1 MVEIGQS
8 HGELLDVLTSKYTGG
23 SQKMQANREKVSIHA
38 EYDPA
43 TKTVQALVRGDNA
56 DLCVL
61 LGALLRQVAEEW
73 GRKTGDPAGAKADA
87 LEIVWNA
94 AVSHVKES
102 THIDLSGLRG
112 FPS

>member
-23 SQKMQANREKVSIHA
+23 IRKMQANRKKVSIHA

-43 TKTVQALVRGDNA
+43 AKTVQALVRGDNA

-61 LGALLRQVAEEW
+61 LGALVRQVAEEW

-112 FPS
+112 FAS

>member
-1 MVEIGQS
+1 
-8 HGELLDVLTSKYTGG
+8 
-23 SQKMQANREKVSIHA
+23 MQHNREKVSIRA

-61 LGALLRQVAEEW
+61 LGALVRQVAEEW
-73 GRKTGDPAGAKADA
+73 GRKTGDPDGAKADA

-112 FPS
+112 FAS

>member
-1 MVEIGQS
+1 
-8 HGELLDVLTSKYTGG
+8 
-23 SQKMQANREKVSIHA
+23 MQHNREKVSIRA
-38 EYDPA
+38 EYDPN
-43 TKTVQALVRGDNA
+43 TKMVQALVRGGNV

-87 LEIVWNA
+87 LEIVQNA
-94 AVSHVKES
+94 ASNVKES

-112 FPS
+112 VEQS

>member
-1 MVEIGQS
+1 
-8 HGELLDVLTSKYTGG
+8 
-23 SQKMQANREKVSIHA
+23 MQHNREKVSIRA
-38 EYDPA
+38 EYDPN
-43 TKTVQALVRGDNA
+43 TKMVQALVRGGNV

-87 LEIVWNA
+87 LEIVQNA
-94 AVSHVKES
+94 AASNVKES

-112 FPS
+112 VEQS

>member
-1 MVEIGQS
+1 
-8 HGELLDVLTSKYTGG
+8 
-23 SQKMQANREKVSIHA
+23 MQANREKVSIHA
-38 EYDPA
+38 EYDPVA
-43 TKTVQALVRGDNA
+43 KTVQALVRGDNA

-61 LGALLRQVAEEW
+61 LGALVRQVAEEW

-112 FPS
+112 FAS

>member
-1 MVEIGQS
+1 
-8 HGELLDVLTSKYTGG
+8 
-23 SQKMQANREKVSIHA
+23 MQHNREKVSIRA
-38 EYDPA
+38 EYDPN
-43 TKTVQALVRGDNA
+43 TEMVQALVRGGNA

-94 AVSHVKES
+94 AVSNVKES

-112 FPS
+112 AQRS

>member
-23 SQKMQANREKVSIHA
+23 VPKMQANREKVSIHA

-43 TKTVQALVRGDNA
+43 TKTVQALVRGGNA

-61 LGALLRQVAEEW
+61 LGALLRQVAAEW
-73 GRKTGDPAGAKADA
+73 GRKTGDPDGAKADA

-94 AVSHVKES
+94 AVSNVKES
-102 THIDLSGLRG
+102 TQIDLSGLRG
-112 FPS
+112 FAS

>member
-1 MVEIGQS
+1 
-8 HGELLDVLTSKYTGG
+8 
-23 SQKMQANREKVSIHA
+23 MQANREKVSIHA

-43 TKTVQALVRGDNA
+43 TKTVQALVRGGNV
-56 DLCVL
+56 DLCIL
-61 LGALLRQVAEEW
+61 LGSVLRQVAEEW

-87 LEIVWNA
+87 LEIVQNA
-94 AVSHVKES
+94 AASRVKES

>member
-1 MVEIGQS
+1 
-8 HGELLDVLTSKYTGG
+8 
-23 SQKMQANREKVSIHA
+23 MQANREKVSIHA

-43 TKTVQALVRGDNA
+43 AKTVQALVRGDNA

-61 LGALLRQVAEEW
+61 LGALVRQVAEEW

-112 FPS
+112 FAS

>member
-1 MVEIGQS
+1 
-8 HGELLDVLTSKYTGG
+8 
-23 SQKMQANREKVSIHA
+23 MQHNREKVSIRA
-38 EYDPA
+38 EYDPN
-43 TKTVQALVRGDNA
+43 TKMVQALVRGGNA

-87 LEIVWNA
+87 LEIVQNA
-94 AVSHVKES
+94 AASNVKES

-112 FPS
+112 VEQS

>member
-1 MVEIGQS
+1 
-8 HGELLDVLTSKYTGG
+8 
-23 SQKMQANREKVSIHA
+23 MQEKAREKVSIHA

-43 TKTVQALVRGDNA
+43 TKTVQALVRGGNA

-87 LEIVWNA
+87 WEIVQNA
-94 AVSHVKES
+94 AASRVKES
-102 THIDLSGLRG
+102 ARIDLSGLRG
-112 FPS
+112 AQRS

>member
-1 MVEIGQS
+1 
-8 HGELLDVLTSKYTGG
+8 
-23 SQKMQANREKVSIHA
+23 MQANREKVSIHA

-43 TKTVQALVRGDNA
+43 TRTVQALVRGGNA

-87 LEIVWNA
+87 LEIVQNA
-94 AVSHVKES
+94 AASRVKES
-102 THIDLSGLRG
+102 ARIDLSGLRG
-112 FPS
+112 AQRS